1 MSCKFSL
8 APTDPGVGG
17 NTGDRGDVGSS
28 MGVGDVP
35 GDVTGVG
42 DVTGGRLFVLGV
54 LPLPG

>member
-8 APTDPGVGG
+8 ASTVPGVGG
-17 NTGDRGDVGSS
+17 NTGDRGDVGSPT
-28 MGVGDVP
+28 GVGDVT

-42 DVTGGRLFVLGV
+42 DVTGGRLFILGV